1 MSQPTR
7 KNSPRFVI
15 VIVDCNDFA
24 PLRGARLLGEEAR
37 GLVLH
42 VHNDDD
48 GGEGDEQEGD
58 PASKRF

>member
-1 MSQPTR
+1 M
-7 KNSPRFVI
+7 I
-15 VIVDCNDFA
+15 AIVDCKDFA

-37 GLVLH
+37 VLVLH

>member
-1 MSQPTR
+1 MSIAKILRP
-7 KNSPRFVI
+7 
-15 VIVDCNDFA
+15 FA
-24 PLRGARLLGEEAR
+24 VRGYLVKRLLGEEAR
-37 GLVLH
+37 VLVLH